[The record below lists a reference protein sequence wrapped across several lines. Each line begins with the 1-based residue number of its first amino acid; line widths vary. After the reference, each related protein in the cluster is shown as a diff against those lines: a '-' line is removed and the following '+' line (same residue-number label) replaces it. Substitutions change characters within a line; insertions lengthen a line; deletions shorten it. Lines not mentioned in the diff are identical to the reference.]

1 MEKTQTLHF
10 RASEKEYNVILQ
22 KMKQCNMQNL
32 SAYLLKM
39 AVDGMVINLNI
50 PEMKEIL
57 SLLRYSSNN
66 LNQIAKK
73 LNSSKNVYADDF
85 NEIKDNQ
92 KKIIELV
99 SAVYNKFYK
108 L

>member
-99 SAVYNKFYK
+99 SAVYNKLYK